1 MNLNHLAIF
10 HAVALAGGISA
21 GAGRLHISQ
30 SAVSKQLSDFEH
42 HLGTVLFERLPR
54 GVRLTEAGK
63 LLLGYANRIFSLE
76 KEAAQALGDLHAL
89 RRGRVAIG
97 ASRTIGGYLL
107 PTVLAQFNRL
117 HPEIELSL
125 EVANTSTIQ
134 AMLLEGTINVG
145 FTEGLARDDALTFS
159 VFTEDELVLIAAPGD
174 PLAQL
179 AQHAPLTVDTLRDLP
194 LLVREPGSGTRAVTE
209 QGLAAHGIVPHAVM
223 TLASTEAIKR
233 TVAAGMGYAFVS
245 ALAVGIELKA
255 GLLQVLPVAGL
266 TLRRPLHQLLLNG
279 SWISPPVGA
288 FLHFLR
294 VLGERPDVLQGGMA
308 DVTGAPLAEASRR
321 TPSHKPSHQP
331 SHKPNPK
338 QNPKQRP
345 IETAAQPASAQ
356 GRTRGKT
363 AANRSNTR

>member
-10 HAVALAGGISA
+10 HAVALAGGVSA
-21 GAGRLHISQ
+21 GANRLHITQ
-30 SAVSKQLSDFEH
+30 SAVSKQLADFER
-42 HLGTVLFERLPR
+42 HLGTTLFERLPR

-107 PTVLAQFNRL
+107 PKVLAQFNRL

-125 EVANTSTIQ
+125 EVANTSIIQ
-134 AMLLEGTINVG
+134 NMLIEGALDVG
-145 FTEGLARDDALTFS
+145 FSEGLARAEALSFS
-159 VFTEDELVLIAAPGD
+159 VFTEDELVLIAAPDD
-174 PLAQL
+174 PLAQR
-179 AQHAPLTVDTLRDLP
+179 APLELGLLRELP
-194 LLVREPGSGTRAVTE
+194 LLMRELGSGTRAVAE
-209 QGLAAHGIVPHAVM
+209 QALAAHGIEPHVVM

-245 ALAVGIELKA
+245 GLAIETELDA

-266 TLRRPLHQLLLNG
+266 KLRRPLHQLLLNG

-294 VLGERPDVLQGGMA
+294 VWNNQR
-308 DVTGAPLAEASRR
+308 GAPLLDATVAPDDTAPSSAHLRPNSA
-321 TPSHKPSHQP
+321 TP
-331 SHKPNPK
+331 
-338 QNPKQRP
+338 
-345 IETAAQPASAQ
+345 
-356 GRTRGKT
+356 
-363 AANRSNTR
+363 

>member
-10 HAVALAGGISA
+10 HAVALTGGISA
-21 GAGRLHISQ
+21 GAKRLHISQ
-30 SAVSKQLSDFEH
+30 SAVSKQLSDFEQ

-63 LLLGYANRIFSLE
+63 LLLGYANRIFALE

-107 PTVLAQFNRL
+107 PGVLAQFNRL

-125 EVANTSTIQ
+125 EVANTSAIQ
-134 AMLLEGTINVG
+134 AMLLEGAINVG
-145 FTEGLARDDALTFS
+145 FTEGLARDEALTFS

-174 PLAQL
+174 PLGQHTPL
-179 AQHAPLTVDTLRDLP
+179 AIDTLRDLP

-209 QGLAAHGIVPHAVM
+209 QGLAVFDIVPHAVM

-245 ALAVGIELKA
+245 ALAVGNELQA

-294 VLGERPDVLQGGMA
+294 ILGHRA
-308 DVTGAPLAEASRR
+308 GAA
-321 TPSHKPSHQP
+321 T
-331 SHKPNPK
+331 
-338 QNPKQRP
+338 
-345 IETAAQPASAQ
+345 
-356 GRTRGKT
+356 T
-363 AANRSNTR
+363 AANTPADSRDNTPSTDLSLP

>member
-30 SAVSKQLSDFEH
+30 SAVSKQLSDFEQ

-89 RRGRVAIG
+89 RRGKVAIG

-107 PTVLAQFNRL
+107 PAVLAQFNRL

-125 EVANTSTIQ
+125 EVANTSAIQ
-134 AMLLEGTINVG
+134 DMLLAGTINVG

-174 PLAQL
+174 PLGQHTPLAVEQL
-179 AQHAPLTVDTLRDLP
+179 RNLP
-194 LLVREPGSGTRAVTE
+194 FLMREPGSGTRAVTE
-209 QGLAAHGIVPHAVM
+209 QGLATHGVAPHAVM

-245 ALAVGIELKA
+245 ALALGIELKA
-255 GLLQVLPVAGL
+255 GLLQILPVTGL

-294 VLGERPDVLQGGMA
+294 FLGDHG
-308 DVTGAPLAEASRR
+308 D
-321 TPSHKPSHQP
+321 
-331 SHKPNPK
+331 
-338 QNPKQRP
+338 
-345 IETAAQPASAQ
+345 AAQRYPGTALGSDSGRHQGSA
-356 GRTRGKT
+356 GDSKAHGKKT
-363 AANRSNTR
+363 SRLPSKTSNTR